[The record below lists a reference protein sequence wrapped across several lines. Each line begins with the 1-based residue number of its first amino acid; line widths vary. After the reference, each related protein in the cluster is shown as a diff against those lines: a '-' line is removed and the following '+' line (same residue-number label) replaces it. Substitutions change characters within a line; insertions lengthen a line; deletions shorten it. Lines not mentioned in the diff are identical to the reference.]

1 MNTCSPRD
9 DFVTAQDGLRL
20 HVREWGPR
28 ASAALPVVCLPGLA
42 RTTAD
47 FETLAQAL
55 AADITTRRRVLALDS
70 RGRGKSEYDP
80 NPTNYSLAVELADLL
95 AVLTATSANKAVF
108 IGTSRGGIL
117 TMLLGPAR
125 PTAIAGCV
133 LNDIGPVIEPTGL
146 TRIKGYV
153 GKLPQPGSFE
163 AAADGLAQFFGT
175 QFPKLTDRDWL
186 AFAHRTFKRVGEQI
200 VLDYDPRL
208 ATILEHVDVE
218 HPLPPLWREFNSLA
232 GVPMMVI
239 RGSNSDILSAA
250 TVAAMGE
257 RRSQLEVLEVPDQG
271 HAPLLAEPETIS
283 KIAKFVH
290 ACEAAEAQRVS
301 QSTLSA
307 RP

>member
-20 HVREWGPR
+20 HVHEWGPR

-42 RTTAD
+42 RTIAD

-55 AADITTRRRVLALDS
+55 AADIRTRRRVLALDS
-70 RGRGKSEYDP
+70 RGRGKSEYDR
-80 NPTNYSLAVELADLL
+80 NPANYNLAVELADLL

-146 TRIKGYV
+146 ARIKGYV
-153 GKLPQPGSFE
+153 GKLPEPGSFE
-163 AAADGLAQFFGT
+163 AAADGLARLFGT
-175 QFPKLTDRDWL
+175 QFPKLARRDWL
-186 AFAHRTFKRVGEQI
+186 AFAQRTFKQAGERI
-200 VLDYDPRL
+200 VPDYDPQL
-208 ATILEHVDVE
+208 ATILEQVDVE
-218 HPLPPLWREFNSLA
+218 HPLPPLWKEFDSLA
-232 GVPMMVI
+232 AVPMMVI

-250 TVAAMGE
+250 TVAAMRE

-271 HAPLLAEPETIS
+271 HAPLLAEAETIS
-283 KIAKFVH
+283 RIAKFVH
-290 ACEAAEAQRVS
+290 ACEAAEAQKV
-301 QSTLSA
+301 
-307 RP
+307 